1 MALNKPTGTETHK
14 AINEIKKVPAKRG
27 IAPYWDKPC
36 WPDPALSAPSNC
48 GFHTVPNKNSSIGI
62 SVKKRTDS
70 NTTEKIIATVVKMA
84 MTELAAS
91 NLIIIFSTAFLD
103 LKF

>member
-36 WPDPALSAPSNC
+36 CPDPALSAPSN
-48 GFHTVPNKNSSIGI
+48 
-62 SVKKRTDS
+62 
-70 NTTEKIIATVVKMA
+70 
-84 MTELAAS
+84 
-91 NLIIIFSTAFLD
+91 
-103 LKF
+103 